1 MKLFITVFRIV
12 RYPLFEVES
21 AVQLERVAVYDEYI
35 QKMLVALFSRM
46 QEFSIAEFPYMRI
59 NPSELREPI
68 VFLRM
73 LQLVI
78 SYNGPDLSKPMQI
91 YPKALLSANDEYD
104 NEHAT
109 ELESTV
115 GTHQIPEK
123 YWHLLLDELT
133 DGHNIFPL

>member
-1 MKLFITVFRIV
+1 MH
-12 RYPLFEVES
+12 ES
-21 AVQLERVAVYDEYI
+21 I
-35 QKMLVALFSRM
+35 IFKFPLVA
-46 QEFSIAEFPYMRI
+46 IVPYV
-59 NPSELREPI
+59 LRVPC

-78 SYNGPDLSKPMQI
+78 SYNAPDLSKPMQI